1 MEVIGQKASSSL
13 FSALDPLKERMDK
26 SSEKNK
32 SALSDFLKF
41 DINLVPTRDDINK
54 YIDDVDEIKSRT
66 EKLISKIKWTI

>member
-13 FSALDPLKERMDK
+13 FSVLDPIKEKMDQ

-32 SALSDFLKF
+32 SALSDFLKY
-41 DINLVPTRDDINK
+41 DINLVPTKDDINK

-66 EKLISKIKWTI
+66 EKLISKIKWPT